1 MSLKNYIVVLAVST
15 CLLTPSL
22 LAQDARS
29 VVNAALSKYKTAAE
43 ACDIRAM
50 NAFMHP
56 EEAGFNGFSLAFE
69 RKSYVTKAKS
79 KMSGMEWCDKGGKI
93 SFSYEILNAEFIDD
107 DKVITT
113 IAYDRSNIT
122 ARNTVSRSRAY
133 STVLMVKTGEQW
145 QCRYFHTTEM
155 KKKSR

>member
-1 MSLKNYIVVLAVST
+1 MSLKNYILALAVST

-22 LAQDARS
+22 LAQDAVS
-29 VVNAALSKYKTAAE
+29 VVNAALSKYKIAAE

-50 NAFMHP
+50 NAFMHTD
-56 EEAGFNGFSLAFE
+56 EAGFNGFSLAFE
-69 RKSYVTKAKS
+69 RKSHVTKAKS
-79 KMSGMEWCDKGGKI
+79 KMSGMEWCNKGGKI
-93 SFSYEILNAEFIDD
+93 SFSYEILNAEFVGDD
-107 DKVITT
+107 RLMTT
-113 IAYDRSNIT
+113 IVYDRSNMT
-122 ARNTVSRSRAY
+122 GGNKVSRSRAY